1 MELDPTMTDDIVIG
15 LLFGDEG
22 KGTTVDFYSKTN
34 YPKSVVKFSGGSQ
47 TAHNVVTPDGKHH
60 TFAQLGSGSFYEIPT
75 TITKHALVDP
85 FNLIV
90 EGMEFLEKSKWNP
103 FMDMRI
109 SESCLVTTPLHVWL
123 NKKREEKR
131 YGKAHGSCALGVG
144 ETRLYAI
151 RHPEQA
157 LKMKDLTVSG
167 LVTIKEKLV
176 FLKNYVEQEAGET
189 CDENIDELVNA
200 YTLLVQE
207 KLLTVVD
214 DARILEIIA
223 DGYHVF
229 EGTQGV
235 LLDEAYGFF
244 PHTTWTSVVADNA
257 QKLLKEAG
265 KQPGKVTGVIRSY
278 LTRHGNGPFP
288 SELNTNEQL
297 ELFPELHNGYGRY
310 QGGWRRGL
318 LDLKLLEYAL
328 AANPVD
334 ALMITHMD
342 RVFNGMGVVKDYAG
356 WEKIPTNFYS
366 KISAELYEVDRTPQ
380 VALTN
385 KLNSLTLQDAVVE
398 KISSEKDLVDLVF
411 ETTKKPIEFFS
422 YGPCWTDKTNKLVS
436 LR

>member
-1 MELDPTMTDDIVIG
+1 MEDDIVIG

-22 KGTTVDFYSKTN
+22 KGTTVDFYAKTK

-60 TFAQLGSGSFYEIPT
+60 TFAQLGSGSFHEIPT
-75 TITKHALVDP
+75 TITKHTLVDP
-85 FNLIV
+85 FNLVV
-90 EGMEFLEKSKWNP
+90 EGMQFLEKSGWNP
-103 FMDMRI
+103 FLDLKI
-109 SESCLVTTPLHVWL
+109 SENCLLTTPLHVWL

-151 RHPEQA
+151 RYPEQA
-157 LKMKDLTVSG
+157 LKMKDLTTPG
-167 LVTIKEKLV
+167 LVNIKEKLTL
-176 FLKNYVEQEAGET
+176 LKNYVEKEAGES
-189 CDENIDELVNA
+189 CEESVDELVKA
-200 YTLLVQE
+200 YSLLVQE
-207 KLLTVVD
+207 KLLNIVD
-214 DARILEIIA
+214 DAHILEIIA

-244 PHTTWTSVVADNA
+244 PNTTWTSVVAQNA
-257 QKLLKEAG
+257 QNLLKEAG

-288 SELNTNEQL
+288 SELKTEESL
-297 ELFPELHNGYGRY
+297 DLFPELHNGYGRY
-310 QGGWRRGL
+310 QGGWRRGF
-318 LDLKLLEYAL
+318 LDLRLLEYAL

-342 RVFNGMGVVKDYAG
+342 RIFEGMGVVKDYVG
-356 WEKIPTNFYS
+356 WETIPEDFYS
-366 KISAELYEVDRTPQ
+366 RISAELYEVDRSPQ
-380 VALTN
+380 VQLTE
-385 KLNSLTLQDAVVE
+385 KLSSLTLQDAVIE
-398 KISSEKDLVDLVF
+398 KVNSEKDLVDLVF
-411 ETTKKPIEFFS
+411 ETAKKPIELFS
-422 YGPCWTDKTNKLVS
+422 YGSRWTDKTNKLVS